1 MCFIFHNSD
10 DDKASLRNAKVI
22 VTSGA
27 DVHKAML
34 RGDRFA
40 YANEVAVFD
49 NVDRKLL
56 NFLFFGL

>member
-1 MCFIFHNSD
+1 M
-10 DDKASLRNAKVI
+10 I

-56 NFLFFGL
+56 NFLFFEL